1 MHAWNF
7 FYIGGQEPV
16 TKTDRTCGH
25 DPWLMSRELDAV
37 LLGSSNSPAAASAPR
52 CSCGVSK
59 RLSLCDKMSSKWQ
72 RMMQQSACGH
82 SLCVLHTCLSLIDV
96 TLCSQHHAAAGVTS
110 NRACVRSSLTVPRM
124 SALLRAWTYIFSSS
138 LNIIKHQKDQP
149 TLKT

>member
-59 RLSLCDKMSSKWQ
+59 RLSLCNKMSSNWQ
-72 RMMQQSACGH
+72 RLMQQSACGH
-82 SLCVLHTCLSLIDV
+82 SLCVPHTCLSLIDV
-96 TLCSQHHAAAGVTS
+96 TLCSQHHQPAAGVTS
-110 NRACVRSSLTVPRM
+110 NLEGCVLSDLLCPPRENAHKVGTNAITLAAKEALT
-124 SALLRAWTYIFSSS
+124 
-138 LNIIKHQKDQP
+138 
-149 TLKT
+149 